1 LLADHIPALI
11 RYRTPNKN
19 LSMAG
24 PLKRVADRTLF
35 GVRIPGHRDAIKQSD
50 LPRRK
55 SMTDQNIKTSE
66 TPADG
71 NESQT
76 NSPDWIVKAA
86 RGHYKNSYLERVG
99 AAWNRDDGGIG
110 VRLHG
115 KQLVD
120 GDIYLYPNEPVSS

>member
-1 LLADHIPALI
+1 
-11 RYRTPNKN
+11 
-19 LSMAG
+19 
-24 PLKRVADRTLF
+24 
-35 GVRIPGHRDAIKQSD
+35 
-50 LPRRK
+50 
-55 SMTDQNIKTSE
+55 MTDQNIKTSE

-86 RGHYKNSYLERVG
+86 RGHYKNSYLERIG

-115 KQLVD
+115 KQIVD
-120 GDIYLYPNEPVSS
+120 GDIYLYPNEPASR